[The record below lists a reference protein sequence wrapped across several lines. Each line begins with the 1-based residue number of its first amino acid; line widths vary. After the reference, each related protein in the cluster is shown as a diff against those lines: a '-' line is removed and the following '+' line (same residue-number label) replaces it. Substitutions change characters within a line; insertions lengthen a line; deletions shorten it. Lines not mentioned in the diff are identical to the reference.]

1 MNIPKREWLQILI
14 LATPFCVAALLWNQL
29 PDRMPIHWGIN
40 G

>member
-1 MNIPKREWLQILI
+1 MNIPKKEWLQILI
-14 LATPFCVAALLWNQL
+14 LAAPFCVTALLWNQL